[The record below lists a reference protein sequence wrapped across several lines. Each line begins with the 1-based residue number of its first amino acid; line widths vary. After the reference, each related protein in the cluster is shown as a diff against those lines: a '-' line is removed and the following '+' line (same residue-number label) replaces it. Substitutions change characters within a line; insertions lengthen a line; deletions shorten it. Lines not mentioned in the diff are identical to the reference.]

1 MSCSAIV
8 SKNVEMI
15 AERTSVTHDSS
26 RVGLVGANAMVP
38 GLQISTDVCIQILL
52 TVTVSGTH
60 QPRARRSDS
69 KSNINCKIKLRID
82 SRIKIQF
89 ANWISCE
96 SDRPTCDNVTL
107 LPTKLDSQSGG
118 RLLLYWDVGHFVPW
132 TLRTFRTLR
141 TVTKLVTSYR
151 GWGTKWPI
159 WLRYKVSRRY
169 EVSRV
174 NPRPRH
180 FVPLLKYVFL
190 NNLMSVEIKII
201 S

>member
-96 SDRPTCDNVTL
+96 SDRPTAITL
-107 LPTKLDSQSGG
+107 PSSRRSWIRSREEGYYFIGMSDTS
-118 RLLLYWDVGHFVPW
+118 YPGHFVP
-132 TLRTFRTLR
+132 
-141 TVTKLVTSYR
+141 S
-151 GWGTKWPI
+151 G
-159 WLRYKVSRRY
+159 
-169 EVSRV
+169 
-174 NPRPRH
+174 H
-180 FVPLLKYVFL
+180 FVP
-190 NNLMSVEIKII
+190 
-201 S
+201 